1 MKHIKKLVMTLT
13 ISRIFGAV
21 ALLFITPLTALFY
34 VVYTVCVVTD
44 MIDGPIARK
53 WKVTSNLGALLDSAA
68 DFFFAMV
75 VLIIFI
81 PILALE
87 MWMVYLIAIV
97 LITRFVG
104 FGIGYVK
111 YRTFTFLHT
120 YANKGAGVLLAF
132 FPVFYGTLGLAVTI
146 IILFIAAILSALEEL
161 IITIKSK
168 ELNRNIT
175 SMFTSS
181 EG

>member
-1 MKHIKKLVMTLT
+1 MVNIKKVVMTIT
-13 ISRIFGAV
+13 ISRIFGAFW
-21 ALLFITPLTALFY
+21 LLFITPLSALFY
-34 VVYTVCVVTD
+34 VVYAACVVSD
-44 MIDGPIARK
+44 MVDGPIARK
-53 WKVTSNLGALLDSAA
+53 AKVTSNLGALLDSAA
-68 DFFFAMV
+68 DFLFAII

-87 MWMVYLIAIV
+87 TWMVYLIAIV
-97 LITRFVG
+97 LATRAIG
-104 FGIGYVK
+104 FGIGFIK

-132 FPVFYGTLGLAVTI
+132 FPIFYGTLGLAVTI

-161 IITIKSK
+161 IITIRSK

-175 SMFTSS
+175 SMFAAS
-181 EG
+181 